1 MDKWGV
7 KTVYSYE
14 GDVSISYDNVLNMA
28 LNKFLTKKIVS
39 NGFEKLF
46 TLGKIIRE
54 ISSLANVKY
63 PHVIVLPEAR
73 ILEHSDGIHAI
84 IYANISYR
92 KFNGRLHPVVETY
105 LPFLLYAEN
114 NVLKAVF
121 AHELLHYIY
130 LAIKYLRE
138 EHLVTLDIYTSNYS
152 GRVFL
157 DEVYQVRPEL
167 VFKDKSYVKMLNF
180 FDKVLSKSKVANS
193 IKRNWIEKG
202 KPSRKYSSREFR
214 LRISLEDWNTIFFP
228 DTVLERVR
236 DLIDEYVG

>member
-1 MDKWGV
+1 MVRWGV
-7 KTVYSYE
+7 NKVYNSE
-14 GDVSISYDNVLNMA
+14 VSISYDNVINLA
-28 LNKFLTKKIVS
+28 LNKVLSKKIVS
-39 NGFEKLF
+39 NGFERLF
-46 TLGKIIRE
+46 TLSKIVRDITAV
-54 ISSLANVKY
+54 SGVKY
-63 PHVIVLPEAR
+63 PPIIVIPEAR
-73 ILEHSDGIHAI
+73 ILEHSDGVYAI
-84 IYANISYR
+84 LYANISYR
-92 KFNGRLHPVVETY
+92 KWDGRLHPVVETY
-105 LPFLLYAEN
+105 LPFLLYSET

-167 VFKDKSYVKMLNF
+167 VFKDKSYVKMLTL
-180 FDKVLSKSKVANS
+180 FDKVLSKSKVSNS

-202 KPSRKYSSREFR
+202 KPSKKYASREFR
-214 LRISLEDWNTIFFP
+214 LRISLEDWSSIFFP
-228 DTVLERVR
+228 DSVLERVR